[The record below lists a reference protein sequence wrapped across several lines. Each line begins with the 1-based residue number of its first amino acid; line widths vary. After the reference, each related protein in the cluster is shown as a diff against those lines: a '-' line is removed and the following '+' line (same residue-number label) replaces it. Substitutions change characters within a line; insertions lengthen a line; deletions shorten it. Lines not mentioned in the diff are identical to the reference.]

1 MLSSQ
6 SSVRVPSAET
16 RAPFPGTYEPSSRGK
31 RSLDSSEDRAAMRSS
46 AATHHH
52 QNDRATRP
60 RTSKLS
66 NRTQRALPRRERAR
80 IASLAST
87 QRLQEVKMAR
97 EKALCRTHRILRQYS
112 SFESSRHDV
121 LNKLLIPIQI
131 VYKEA
136 EVEKLLYRK
145 NGKKVALVVFGNVR
159 HDDDRAE
166 LWKSKHD
173 EIERLCSKVS
183 VPFLSLRNA
192 SKLRSYVS
200 LDDEYK
206 ARSLCGII
214 VSVNVPSVWDD
225 VASLHQEIVHARM
238 LKSFV
243 QELECMNS
251 RTKPALDAISKLEHS
266 SSEPSLELPVT
277 SRLGPTG
284 DEELSSVRSS
294 NSLSTTAMDDSK
306 SKEAKQLQ
314 TAESRQPNSESNVQR
329 DEAIFLTVCNVGEP
343 TEVSGALPVSG
354 NGDVGDNRQLS
365 IQTSDNSPTNTEL
378 AVSVLLQDDADEVT
392 PEFRSQI
399 AKLPQSQITKEEPVP
414 CGQVKEAPVETEL
427 AFDSNTRHQPVC
439 FYSGAGVSLDERNRA
454 WTVQINVLEV
464 QALLFE
470 SNVESLSS
478 LQLAIDQEI
487 ERSLGRLG
495 DQSFRN
501 SSAESLLSASRDVL
515 EQEARRLDLIR
526 AILAENEDRLASLM
540 SDDLP
545 LETVARL
552 RDGAEALSEQPTLF
566 GALGDGKELELDD
579 MNATALAV
587 VPD

>member
-1 MLSSQ
+1 
-6 SSVRVPSAET
+6 
-16 RAPFPGTYEPSSRGK
+16 
-31 RSLDSSEDRAAMRSS
+31 
-46 AATHHH
+46 
-52 QNDRATRP
+52 
-60 RTSKLS
+60 
-66 NRTQRALPRRERAR
+66 
-80 IASLAST
+80 
-87 QRLQEVKMAR
+87 MAR

-121 LNKLLIPIQI
+121 RNKLLIPIQI

-145 NGKKVALVVFGNVR
+145 NGKKVTLVVFGNVL

-173 EIERLCSKVS
+173 EVERLCSKVG

-225 VASLHQEIVHARM
+225 VASLHQEIVHART

-266 SSEPSLELPVT
+266 SSEPALELPVK
-277 SRLGPTG
+277 SRLGPTS

-294 NSLSTTAMDDSK
+294 ISLSTTGMDDSK

-329 DEAIFLTVCNVGEP
+329 DEAIFQTVRNVGEP

-365 IQTSDNSPTNTEL
+365 IQTSDNSPTKTEL
-378 AVSVLLQDDADEVT
+378 AVSVLREGGANEVT

-399 AKLPQSQITKEEPVP
+399 AKVRQPQSQITKGEPVP
-414 CGQVKEAPVETEL
+414 CGQMKEAPVETEL
-427 AFDSNTRHQPVC
+427 AFDSNTRNQPVC
-439 FYSGAGVSLDERNRA
+439 SDSGAGVSSDERNRA

-495 DQSFRN
+495 DLSFRKA
-501 SSAESLLSASRDVL
+501 SAESLLSASRDVL
-515 EQEARRLDLIR
+515 EQEANRLDLIR
-526 AILAENEDRLASLM
+526 TILTENEDRLASLM

-545 LETVARL
+545 LETFVRL
-552 RDGAEALSEQPTLF
+552 RDGMGAFSEQPTLF
-566 GALGDGKELELDD
+566 GARGDGEELELDD
-579 MNATALAV
+579 MDATAPAV